1 MHKIYSRPRIKIP
14 KIKLNRIKSNNRSGN
29 KNNIKKI
36 NIKKLR
42 IIIVVT
48 VAIITV
54 RTILGAVYPIFDT
67 LCESKAKSIATIISN
82 EEATNVMKGHSYD
95 EFFTVEKDSNN
106 NIAMIKS
113 NIVKINEITSEIAEK
128 IQKRIDNTE
137 REKIEIALRK
147 FYWIKTISRKRTS
160 CKNTDIINRN
170 SRN

>member
-14 KIKLNRIKSNNRSGN
+14 KIKLNRRKSNNRCE
-29 KNNIKKI
+29 NIKKI
-36 NIKKLR
+36 NVNKLR
-42 IIIVVT
+42 IIIIVT
-48 VAIITV
+48 IAIFTV

-95 EFFTVEKDSNN
+95 EFFTVEKDANN

-137 REKIEIALRK
+137 RENIEIAIR
-147 FYWIKTISRKRTS
+147 
-160 CKNTDIINRN
+160 
-170 SRN
+170 

>member
-1 MHKIYSRPRIKIP
+1 MD
-14 KIKLNRIKSNNRSGN
+14 
-29 KNNIKKI
+29 NIKQINANKLKI
-36 NIKKLR
+36 
-42 IIIVVT
+42 IIIVT
-48 VAIITV
+48 IAILTV

-113 NIVKINEITSEIAEK
+113 NIVKINEITSTIAEK

-137 REKIEIALRK
+137 RENIEIALRK
-147 FYWIKTISRKRTS
+147 FYGI
-160 CKNTDIINRN
+160 
-170 SRN
+170 